1 MNRKKINRCLII
13 YNSRYIYRI
22 ISLWKNKS
30 NRTHLVLS
38 SMLHNLFIDNLIH
51 DLETLDGLL
60 LCDTNISLLQ
70 GHGTETTE
78 KSRTAISNKEEQTNS
93 CS

>member
-1 MNRKKINRCLII
+1 
-13 YNSRYIYRI
+13 
-22 ISLWKNKS
+22 
-30 NRTHLVLS
+30 
-38 SMLHNLFIDNLIH
+38 MLHYLFIDNLIH

-60 LCDTNISLLQ
+60 LCDTNVSLLQ

-78 KSRTAISNKEEQTNS
+78 KSGTVISNKEEQTNS

>member
-1 MNRKKINRCLII
+1 MA
-13 YNSRYIYRI
+13 NSGHQI

-38 SMLHNLFIDNLIH
+38 SMLHYLFIDNLIH

-70 GHGTETTE
+70 GHRTETTE
-78 KSRTAISNKEEQTNS
+78 KSGTVISNKEEQTNS

>member
-1 MNRKKINRCLII
+1 
-13 YNSRYIYRI
+13 
-22 ISLWKNKS
+22 
-30 NRTHLVLS
+30 
-38 SMLHNLFIDNLIH
+38 MLHNLFIDNLIH

-78 KSRTAISNKEEQTNS
+78 KSRTVISNKEEQTNS